1 MRATNRRPTLWLTG
15 ILVGVLTLG
24 PGLASASGGTNVSQL
39 TSQLNTVEQQVQ
51 AENAFLGALDAQAH
65 ATVVALDQI
74 DQQIAATREKLLVIQ
89 AEEMVATELLDRT
102 QTQYNATVAS
112 YNQTWAALSSVLRWT
127 EENGPIGYLAVLLQ
141 VNSFQAF
148 TARLSELSNVSS
160 FELKASQQLAVQK
173 QELAHEIT
181 LVNQE
186 RQSLAAAQ
194 QAATVVENQLLAQ
207 NNQRRIQLAALL
219 SKRSSVLSIEHALLL
234 QKNSLTAKIM
244 ALEGEYA
251 SGKLTKAQLWTALYG
266 IAQTY
271 GVDPYLVMAVIM
283 QESGGNPNAK
293 SYAGALG
300 LMQLMPSTAAG
311 LSVTNPFNPI
321 QNLQGGIRDLAGL
334 LKEFGGN
341 IQLALAAY
349 NAGSGSV
356 IRYGGIPPY
365 AQTQNYVKSIM
376 ANYAYF
382 LRQFPNGFQ

>member
-1 MRATNRRPTLWLTG
+1 MRWTNRWPQLWLAG
-15 ILVGVLTLG
+15 ILIGALTVG

-39 TSQLNTVEQQVQ
+39 TSQLNTVESQVQ
-51 AENAFLGALDAQAH
+51 AENAFLGALNAQTH
-65 ATVVALDQI
+65 ATVLALDQI
-74 DQQIAATREKLLVIQ
+74 DQQIAATRQKLLVLQ
-89 AEEMVATELLDRT
+89 AEEMVATELLSRT
-102 QTQYNATVAS
+102 QAEYTATVAS

-141 VNSFQAF
+141 VNTFQAF
-148 TARLSELSNVSS
+148 TARLAEISNVSS
-160 FELKASQQLAVQK
+160 FELKASQQLASQK
-173 QELAHEIT
+173 QQLAHEIT
-181 LVNQE
+181 LINQE

-194 QAATVVENQLLAQ
+194 QAATGIENQLLAQ

-219 SKRSSVLSIEHALLL
+219 SKRSSVLSLEHALLL

-251 SGKLTKAQLWTALYG
+251 AGKLTKAQLWTALYG

-341 IQLALAAY
+341 IKLALAAY
-349 NAGSGSV
+349 NAGAGSV
-356 IRYGGIPPY
+356 LRYGGIPPY

-382 LRQFPNGFQ
+382 LKEFPNGFQ

>member
-1 MRATNRRPTLWLTG
+1 MRSANRRPKLWLAG
-15 ILVGVLTLG
+15 ILIGALTVG

-39 TSQLNTVEQQVQ
+39 TSQLNTVESEVK
-51 AENAFLGALDAQAH
+51 AENAFLGALNAQTH
-65 ATVVALDQI
+65 ATVLALDQI
-74 DQQIAATREKLLVIQ
+74 DQQISATRQKLLVLQ
-89 AEEMVATELLDRT
+89 AEEMVATELLNRT
-102 QTQYNATVAS
+102 QAEYTATVAS

-141 VNSFQAF
+141 VNTFQAF
-148 TARLSELSNVSS
+148 TARLAEISNVSS
-160 FELKASQQLAVQK
+160 FELKASQQLATQK
-173 QELAHEIT
+173 QQLAHEIS
-181 LVNQE
+181 LINQE

-194 QAATVVENQLLAQ
+194 QAATVIENQLLVQ

-219 SKRSSVLSIEHALLL
+219 SRRSSVLSLEHALLL

-251 SGKLTKAQLWTALYG
+251 AGKLTKAQLWTALYG

-334 LKEFGGN
+334 LNEFGGN

-349 NAGSGSV
+349 NAGAGSV
-356 IRYGGIPPY
+356 LRYGGIPPY